1 MAAAIR
7 SRRETLMT
15 HPDAHGPAATRAG
28 LGPSRWSRAPA
39 RAALRAGTLAAALRD
54 RLRDDAGYTTETV
67 IVTSLLAAAALA
79 VIAIIVAKVT
89 GAANAI
95 NM

>member
-1 MAAAIR
+1 MP
-7 SRRETLMT
+7 
-15 HPDAHGPAATRAG
+15 HPDTPHPAASRPAPGLPRPSQMATRA
-28 LGPSRWSRAPA
+28 AVQA
-39 RAALRAGTLAAALRD
+39 TALAAWLRD
-54 RLRDDAGYTTETV
+54 RLRYDDAGYTTETV

-89 GAANAI
+89 GLANSI

>member
-1 MAAAIR
+1 
-7 SRRETLMT
+7 MT
-15 HPDAHGPAATRAG
+15 HLDTHLPAATRAD
-28 LGPSRWSRAPA
+28 LGPSRWTRAPA
-39 RAALRAGTLAAALRD
+39 RVALRGGTLAATLRDRLRD

-95 NM
+95 QM